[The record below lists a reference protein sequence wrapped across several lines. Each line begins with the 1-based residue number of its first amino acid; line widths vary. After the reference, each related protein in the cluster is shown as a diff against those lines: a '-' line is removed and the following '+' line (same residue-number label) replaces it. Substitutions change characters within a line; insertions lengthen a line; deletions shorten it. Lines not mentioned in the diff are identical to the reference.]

1 MTWVSNGRFW
11 HQVPAS
17 TIRPFLRS
25 ISNQPHPSPGPASIE
40 RRLVLVISA
49 VVFVDTMFYAVI
61 APLLPRLAHELHL
74 SKLSAGLMTASY
86 PIGTLVGSLPGGV
99 LAARAGPKTTVAA
112 GLTLLAGSTLAFA
125 FLHNAAALDCARLI
139 QGVGGACSWAGGL
152 AWIVAETSPE
162 RRGALIGRALA
173 AAIAGALFGP
183 VIGTLAAAIGRG
195 AAFSMV
201 VVFAALLVAETRR
214 LPSSHV
220 RSEQGVGPLLG
231 ALAIPGV
238 ALAMW
243 LVALPALA
251 SGVLDVLAPLRLHH
265 LGASAIAVGATF
277 LLAAGAEGTV
287 SPVVGSLSDRRGRLL
302 PLRLGLAVATGLL
315 LCFALPGHALAL
327 AAVVV
332 AIGGALGAFW
342 APAMALLTDA
352 AEHQGLD
359 HGLTAA
365 LTNLAWAGG
374 QIIGSGAGG
383 AVANTAGDA
392 ASMTIAAGLCLG
404 TLGLLLRPGAVR
416 VLTAWAR

>member
-1 MTWVSNGRFW
+1 LFYGLALAQLGSLLRLVSKR
-11 HQVPAS
+11 Q
-17 TIRPFLRS
+17 RS
-25 ISNQPHPSPGPASIE
+25 DPRRGSIE
-40 RRLVLVISA
+40 RRLVLVMSA

-74 SKLSAGLMTASY
+74 SKLSAGLMTAGY
-86 PIGTLVGSLPGGV
+86 PIGTLIGSLPGGV
-99 LAARAGPKTTVAA
+99 LAARVGPKATVVA

-125 FLHNAAALDCARLI
+125 FLHSAVALDCARLI
-139 QGVGGACSWAGGL
+139 QGVGGAFSWAGGL
-152 AWIVAETSPE
+152 AWIVAETSPG

-183 VIGTLAAAIGRG
+183 VIGTLANAIGRG
-195 AAFSMV
+195 AAFSV
-201 VVFAALLVAETRR
+201 VVLLAALLVAETRR

-220 RSEQGVGPLLG
+220 RSEQGVGALLG

-251 SGVLDVLAPLRLHH
+251 SGVLDVLAPMRLHH

-277 LLAAGAEGTV
+277 LLAAGAEGAVT
-287 SPVVGSLSDRRGRLL
+287 PFIGSLSDRRGRLL
-302 PLRLGLAVATGLL
+302 PLRLGLALTAGLL
-315 LCFALPGHALAL
+315 FCFALPDRAFAL

-332 AIGGALGAFW
+332 ATGGALGAFW
-342 APAMALLTDA
+342 APAMALLTEG
-352 AEHQGLD
+352 AERHGLD

-383 AVANTAGDA
+383 AVANTAGDT
-392 ASMTIAAGLCLG
+392 ASMTIAAVLCLG
-404 TLGLLLRPGAVR
+404 TLGLVLSAGAVR
-416 VLTAWAR
+416 ALTAWAR